1 MGAGEALTGHYV
13 MRRSSP
19 GAMGTPPPPLRAEEF
34 PGSGEVFQ
42 TEGTARVKVAPDG
55 GARTLL

>member
-19 GAMGTPPPPLRAEEF
+19 GAMGTPAPLKAEEF